1 MNQDRIAKIKGLMQE
16 QASANRL
23 SRRPLPNTWKPA
35 RLIRRITA
43 DSEIQAWLTTPDS
56 LTARLKQSCT
66 ELQVRVLSE
75 AEERPLLDEAK
86 ALNLQPQAS
95 AWVRCVLLKC
105 GEQDWVYARTIIPNL
120 TDHNPWQ
127 NLQNLGNKPL
137 GEVLFELPSIK
148 RSTFEFS
155 KQPLKNWPYLKTAL
169 GTTQPK
175 AVGYSRRSVFQQ
187 QKHPLLLTEVFLPG
201 LLTFKT
207 VKTTT

>member
-1 MNQDRIAKIKGLMQE
+1 MNQDRIAKIKELMQE
-16 QASANRL
+16 QASANGSS
-23 SRRPLPNTWKPA
+23 SRALPNTWKPA
-35 RLIRRITA
+35 RLIRRITT
-43 DSEIQAWLTTPDS
+43 DSKTQSWLTTPDS
-56 LTARLKQSCT
+56 LTAKLKQSCP

-86 ALNLQPQAS
+86 ALNLHPQAT

-137 GEVLFELPSIK
+137 GEVLFELPSIQ

-169 GTTQPK
+169 GQTQPK
-175 AVGYSRRSVFQQ
+175 DIGYSRRSVFQQ

-201 LLTFKT
+201 LLSFNHTK
-207 VKTTT
+207 